1 MKNLK
6 LILIALLISSCLG
19 SKKLTRGEL
28 MVLHEVGK
36 AKQIYVSHECGT
48 DTIYLVGE
56 TVWTPGANDWYYRNR
71 IIERKMRRK

>member
-1 MKNLK
+1 MKKLTLIFAA
-6 LILIALLISSCLG
+6 LILTGCLG

-36 AKQIYVSHECGT
+36 AEQIYISHECGA

-71 IIERKMRRK
+71 IIERKMRKK